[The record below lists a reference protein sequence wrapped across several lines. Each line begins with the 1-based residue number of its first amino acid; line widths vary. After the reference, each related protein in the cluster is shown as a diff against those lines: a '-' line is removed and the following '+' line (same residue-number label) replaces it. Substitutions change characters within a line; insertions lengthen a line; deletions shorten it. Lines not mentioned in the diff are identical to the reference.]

1 MEYLIGGDLMSLLI
15 KKDILEEND
24 AKFYIAEC
32 VIIFL
37 YQLLAIEYVHNLNYI
52 HRDLKPS
59 NIFLKGRDYSVRIG
73 DFGVR
78 ILFILT
84 FHSCRSIQIRF

>member
-52 HRDLKPS
+52 HRDLKPD
-59 NIFLKGRDYSVRIG
+59 NILIDYKGHIKLS
-73 DFGVR
+73 DFG
-78 ILFILT
+78 LCKDT
-84 FHSCRSIQIRF
+84 KIR